1 MRRVDTVRG
10 NSLCCVALSLV
21 LSGCVTL
28 EEVGE
33 GELAGGGA
41 SGAPSESDGAPV
53 PGVCPTLGWTV
64 VRVGASDQALSWV
77 APILMGSCGAGPYRL
92 VGEAP
97 RLGASVELLLSS
109 RTGRVV
115 EASYATEDVG
125 ADGES
130 WGPYVAPMDLTL
142 LRVGAADSAGTQP
155 FEFAGSILGP
165 FGLVS
170 IAAAGCASF
179 RASPC

>member
-1 MRRVDTVRG
+1 MGRG
-10 NSLCCVALSLV
+10 KSACCVALAMV
-21 LSGCVTL
+21 LPGCVTL
-28 EEVGE
+28 EEVGGTE
-33 GELAGGGA
+33 MAGGGA
-41 SGAPSESDGAPV
+41 ASEAPAESDDMPV

-64 VRVGASDQALSWV
+64 VRLGARNQALSWL
-77 APILMGSCGAGPYRL
+77 APTLVGSCGAGPYRL
-92 VGEAP
+92 VGAAP
-97 RLGASVELLLSS
+97 RLGASLELSLSS

-130 WGPYVAPMDLTL
+130 WGPYIAPLEVTQI
-142 LRVGAADSAGTQP
+142 RVGAADAAGTQP

-165 FGLVS
+165 FGVVS